1 MEMERVSRL
10 LEHKNRLTIQNN
22 QPTDQPNK
30 QTEWLP
36 NQSNITNQPTDQP
49 TKQEDRFINQTT
61 NQLDNKEANQ
71 TTQPDWSTNCPVIQT
86 RRQIKQPASQP
97 EQSQLTQRTIRVLK
111 WSIKRELGDL
121 KFLLKVITLL
131 TKWDPVCFNSAVS
144 FGPTLPKRLSWER
157 WRKTERKVGK

>member
-22 QPTDQPNK
+22 QPTDQPTK

-86 RRQIKQPASQP
+86 RRQIKQPANQPTRTEPTDPTNHKSLKMKYKKGVRRFEVPSQSYHIID
-97 EQSQLTQRTIRVLK
+97 QMGSSML
-111 WSIKRELGDL
+111 
-121 KFLLKVITLL
+121 
-131 TKWDPVCFNSAVS
+131 
-144 FGPTLPKRLSWER
+144 
-157 WRKTERKVGK
+157 